1 MILIKMAIQCL
12 DFSSYSPSVVVLSAL
27 YASTAFVK
35 HSKTY
40 RGETA
45 TTFCTQMRL
54 IIFQLLEQELESQ
67 NSNLSRKD
75 VPIKW

>member
-1 MILIKMAIQCL
+1 MILIKMSIQCN
-12 DFSSYSPSVVVLSAL
+12 DFSSYSPSIVVLASL

-54 IIFQLLEQELESQ
+54 IIFQLLEQELETQ
-67 NSNLSRKD
+67 NSNLSQKD
-75 VPIKW
+75 IPLKW